1 MNRRRALFAL
11 VAMAATAGPAQA
23 QGSGVRRI
31 GFLSGTSAD
40 AAAARVAAFR
50 EAMRELGYIEGR
62 NFAIEFR
69 WAEGRDDRLGA
80 LAAGLVASG
89 VELIVTQGGAP
100 TAAAREASG
109 KLPIVAA
116 ISGDLVAA
124 GLAQSFAR
132 RGGNVTGLTQINP
145 ELGGKRLQLLRELLP
160 QASDVAV
167 LFNPG
172 NPIAKSELAETQ
184 AAAQALGLKL
194 VPFGVAEAREFGGA
208 FQAMRASGVKA
219 LVVLSDIM
227 FFGQRQR
234 LAQAVAEHRLPA
246 IAWTGELAASGVL
259 AGYGADALDMHRR
272 AASCVDRILRGA
284 RPCDL
289 PIERPAKFELVL
301 NLSAAR
307 ELGVAVPQSLLIRAD
322 KVIE

>member
-1 MNRRRALFAL
+1 MRRRQVLLALIAL
-11 VAMAATAGPAQA
+11 VAPGRARA

-50 EAMRELGYIEGR
+50 QAMRDLGYVEGR
-62 NFAIEFR
+62 NLAIEFR

-132 RGGNVTGLTQINP
+132 PGGNVTGLTQINP
-145 ELGGKRLQLLRELLP
+145 ELSGKRLQLLRELLP
-160 QASDVAV
+160 QVTDVAA
-167 LFNPG
+167 LFNSG

-194 VPFGVAEAREFGGA
+194 VPFGVADAKEFGGA
-208 FQAMRASGVKA
+208 FRSMRKTGVAA

-272 AASCVDRILRGA
+272 AASFVDRILRGA
-284 RPCDL
+284 RPGDL